1 MRLVVSSKD
10 PCSPRMTAGWAW
22 LLLVGVAG
30 LVTRVSAEEA
40 NTCSSGQWQCGDTS
54 CVLREKVLHTANQC

>member
-1 MRLVVSSKD
+1 M
-10 PCSPRMTAGWAW
+10 MAGWAW

-30 LVTRVSAEEA
+30 LVTRVSSEEA
-40 NTCSSGQWQCGDTS
+40 DTCSSGQWQCGDTS